1 MEQAKYKHLAN
12 FLRQRGQKIPGVPF
26 LSLWQFAAAIGFG
39 FIGYVLQLSL
49 PVVLLLGL
57 AAVITFYVY
66 HGEFA
71 GRRLIAIT
79 SVYSLSL
86 FNRRRTVNFDPAWD
100 LLAEGAPAAPVFATI
115 TLEGKGGATVLS

>member
-49 PVVLLLGL
+49 PVVLIVGL
-57 AAVITFYVY
+57 AAVITFFVY
-66 HGEFA
+66 HGEFV

-79 SVYSLSL
+79 AVYSLSL
-86 FNRRRTVNFDPAWD
+86 FNRRRTVNFERAWD
-100 LLAEGAPAAPVFATI
+100 LLAEGTPTAPVFATI